1 MKEAMGERIKWIDY
15 GKAIAI
21 FLVVLGHS
29 GLYQPLHIA
38 RYMFGMPFFFFVSGY
53 LFSFEKYPSYESFL
67 MRRVK
72 SIIVPYL
79 FFNFVTYFFWL
90 LVARNYGDDAVAGVV
105 PWYVPLKGIFLGY
118 PEYLLNDVPLW
129 FFVCLFVVEN
139 LFYAYGKLIDKKR
152 FVIWILVSGW
162 IMAEVVPQLPYC
174 INAAFVGLIF
184 YYFGYVLKMNAGM
197 RSVLT
202 GWIPVFLC
210 IAVYAVIMP
219 LNGRI
224 AMHDNNYGADM
235 SLFLVEQCACFVVM
249 YNFCLFL
256 QKVLKHDGVLC
267 YVGRNTLVICVMH
280 MILFTLMK
288 GVMVYVLDI
297 PLSVLDG
304 HIVSNIVFAA
314 LAVICCVPVIYV
326 INNYLPFVIGKP
338 CKKA

>member
-1 MKEAMGERIKWIDY
+1 MGERIKWIDY

-139 LFYAYGKLIDKKR
+139 LFYAYGKLIGKKW

-256 QKVLKHDGVLC
+256 QKVQK
-267 YVGRNTLVICVMH
+267 RNL
-280 MILFTLMK
+280 
-288 GVMVYVLDI
+288 
-297 PLSVLDG
+297 PL
-304 HIVSNIVFAA
+304 
-314 LAVICCVPVIYV
+314 
-326 INNYLPFVIGKP
+326 
-338 CKKA
+338 